1 MYQLSE
7 QQRLPVVTQNG
18 STKAPIVSFWNF
30 YNSRGFNIRLF
41 QREHTGI
48 IPFPMSF
55 HQLSGIQ
62 NADEL
67 TAISDILQLRLFAQ
81 GRKGRI
87 EILEAMIGVFAAGK
101 VFLIPFQGFQRVLCS
116 ADLLPDF
123 LLLSVEPV
131 YGIVHVVV
139 LQDSLDLGQMKAAF
153 QQIPRAVDVVKLR
166 EGKVSVSGFWINIL
180 RCNQPDIAIVPQH
193 LG

>member
-1 MYQLSE
+1 
-7 QQRLPVVTQNG
+7 
-18 STKAPIVSFWNF
+18 
-30 YNSRGFNIRLF
+30 
-41 QREHTGI
+41 
-48 IPFPMSF
+48 MSF

-87 EILEAMIGVFAAGK
+87 EILEAIICVAVNGQQPAGGAVSPKVSALIGVFAAGK